1 MTTQAAVA
9 GPQIPLDKGAM
20 TSPTAA
26 LIGTPTN
33 RFLSPMGQVVR
44 SEICGQVIH
53 FTITNAI
60 DVIQR
65 SHVNGVFYEPE
76 ELAIIG
82 QWFKPGSVFCDIG
95 ANIGNH
101 SIFALKL
108 LNAARS
114 ILFEPN
120 PVAIEVLTSNMH
132 LNGLSMLAD
141 MSFLGLGLSDTA
153 ASGLSIR
160 APRHNIGAGRMIE
173 GGGDIRTVQ
182 GDEALI
188 DRPVDF
194 IKMDIEGMELR
205 ALAGLSTTIA
215 RCRPTMFIEV
225 DNVNNAGFM
234 DWVAANGYRVETSFR
249 RYPSN
254 VNYLILPNP

>member
-1 MTTQAAVA
+1 
-9 GPQIPLDKGAM
+9 M

-26 LIGTPTN
+26 MIGTSGY
-33 RFLSPMGQVVR
+33 RFATPVGQVVR
-44 SEICGQVIH
+44 SRVCGRVVQ
-53 FTITNAI
+53 FTITNKT

-65 SHVNGVFYEPE
+65 CHNNGVFYEPE

-82 QWFKPGSVFCDIG
+82 QWFKPGSIFCDIG

-108 LNAARS
+108 LKASQS

-120 PVAIEVLTSNMH
+120 PVAIEVLKSNMH
-132 LNGLSMLAD
+132 INGLRKLAD

-153 ASGLSIR
+153 ATGLSIR
-160 APRHNIGAGRMIE
+160 ARARNLGAGRLTE
-173 GGGDIRTVQ
+173 GGGDIQTIQ
-182 GDEALI
+182 GDQALA
-188 DRPVDF
+188 DRQVDF

-205 ALAGLSTTIA
+205 ALAGLSATIA
-215 RCRPTMFIEV
+215 RCRPTMFVEV
-225 DNVNNAGFM
+225 DNGNNAGFM
-234 DWVAANGYRVETSFR
+234 DWVAANGYRVETSFQ
-249 RYPSN
+249 RYPTN

>member
-1 MTTQAAVA
+1 MTGQTTVA
-9 GPQIPLDKGAM
+9 DRQIPQDRDAM
-20 TSPTAA
+20 TSPTATM
-26 LIGTPTN
+26 IGASAN
-33 RFLSPMGQVVR
+33 RFLSPVGQVVQ
-44 SEICGQVIH
+44 SEVCGQVIR

-65 SHVNGVFYEPE
+65 SHLNGVFYEPD

-108 LNAARS
+108 LNASQS

-132 LNGLSMLAD
+132 LNGLSKLAD

-160 APRHNIGAGRMIE
+160 ARKRNIGAGRLTE
-173 GGGDIRTVQ
+173 GGGDIRTIL
-182 GDEALI
+182 GDEALF
-188 DRPVDF
+188 DRQVDF

-205 ALAGLSTTIA
+205 ALAGLSATIA
-215 RCRPTMFIEV
+215 RCRPMMFIEV
-225 DNVNNAGFM
+225 DNANNAGFM
-234 DWVAANGYRVETSFR
+234 DWVAASGYRVETSFQ
-249 RYPSN
+249 RYASN
-254 VNYLILPNP
+254 VNYLVGPA